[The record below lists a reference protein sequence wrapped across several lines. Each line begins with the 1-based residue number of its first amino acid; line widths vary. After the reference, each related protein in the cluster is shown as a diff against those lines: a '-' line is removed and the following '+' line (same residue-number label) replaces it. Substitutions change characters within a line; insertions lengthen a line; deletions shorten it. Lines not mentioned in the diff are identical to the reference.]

1 MRQASSFSLNRIA
14 AVFVDSPPT
23 PTVAMSSFPRPPFRE
38 GRSSRGRRSFSNHP
52 PSISGD
58 SHFQTFQDAHS
69 NFRRNNDFRPII
81 NNYQNLNYSSNSD
94 AGGGNSYRGRN
105 PRFIQ
110 KTNQLPGVKV
120 QRPKPADYRT
130 WEFAKVPPPKAERFV
145 VLSYNILADY
155 LANNHRKLYFHIPR
169 RFMSWEWR
177 KGNILFEL
185 RLWSPDIICFQE
197 VDRFHDLEDDLRV
210 RGYSGIWKMRTG
222 DPIDGCAIFWRTTR
236 FKLMYEECIEFN
248 KHGMRDNV
256 AQICVLE
263 SLLPNHKRDQ
273 LASSLSSEGSN
284 RVVICNIHV
293 LYNPRRGEI
302 KLGQVRILL
311 EKAQA
316 VSKMWEDAPV
326 VLCGDFNCTPKSPLY
341 NFISEQKLDIS
352 EVDRD
357 KVSGQASAEIQPPPR
372 QYGPQFREQPT
383 RDTAIPTTVQHNN
396 NDTSQ
401 HHLLENENEGQSI
414 IENSQTPVSLE
425 NSSVVSMLS
434 VSVTSFKEN
443 RGLNELSDN
452 LNSQGHLAE
461 LNKDENPS
469 AKVAETNET
478 LRGPENDISSSLTL
492 KDKMK
497 EILITEDSSTDNGDR
512 LSSVRHDFGSNNV
525 EKDGNNSNLSHLDN
539 IQTHSSESAEEN
551 LLGTICEPNL
561 GYKYEAHVPN
571 SSLSVNHD
579 IDVKMTGLSLNVIE
593 ESSEDEGG
601 LGEDAEECLSEISNG
616 VVPEDETVDVDKPYD
631 PSLWTPMEITTA
643 TGNVDSTVLEHPLK
657 LKSTYTEVVGSIG
670 TRDSNGEPL
679 VTSYNTCFMGTVD
692 YIWRSEGLCTAKVLA
707 PISKVAMQPSGG
719 FPTKKWGSDHIA
731 LASELVFIKK

>member
-1 MRQASSFSLNRIA
+1 MRQASSFSLHRIA

-23 PTVAMSSFPRPPFRE
+23 LTFAMSSFPRPPFRE
-38 GRSSRGRRSFSNHP
+38 GRGSRGRRSFSNRT

-58 SHFQTFQDAHS
+58 SHFQSLYDAHS

-81 NNYQNLNYSSNSD
+81 NNCQSLNSSSNSD
-94 AGGGNSYRGRN
+94 AGGNYSYRGRN
-105 PRFIQ
+105 SRFNQ
-110 KTNQLPGVKV
+110 RTNQLPGVKF

-130 WEFAKVPPPKAERFV
+130 WEFAKVPPPNAERFV

-197 VDRFHDLEDDLRV
+197 VDRFHDLEEDLRV

-263 SLLPNHKRDQ
+263 SLLPNHKRDR

-383 RDTAIPTTVQHNN
+383 RNMAIPTTVQYNN
-396 NDTSQ
+396 IDTSQ

-414 IENSQTPVSLE
+414 IENNQTPVSLE

-434 VSVTSFKEN
+434 VPVTSFKEN

-478 LRGPENDISSSLTL
+478 LRGPENAISSSLTL
-492 KDKMK
+492 KEKMK
-497 EILITEDSSTDNGDR
+497 GILTTEDSSTHNGDR
-512 LSSVRHDFGSNNV
+512 LSSVRHDFGRNNV

-539 IQTHSSESAEEN
+539 IQTHSSESDEEN
-551 LLGTICEPNL
+551 ML
-561 GYKYEAHVPN
+561 
-571 SSLSVNHD
+571 
-579 IDVKMTGLSLNVIE
+579 
-593 ESSEDEGG
+593 EDEGD
-601 LGEDAEECLSEISNG
+601 LGEDAEDCLSEISNCRDAFPPNLG
-616 VVPEDETVDVDKPYD
+616 DVVPEHETVDVDKPYD
-631 PSLWTPMEITTA
+631 PSLWTPLEITTA

-657 LKSTYTEVVGSIG
+657 LKSTYTEVVGSTG

-707 PISKVAMQPSGG
+707 PISKLAMQPSGG